1 MQMQCEQQIE
11 RVDDRVPAFI
21 VTPGIRDFYARTAA
35 MVRSGQL
42 ARFIDFDLMSMYR
55 LAPDIMI
62 IDVDPATCRKMLRF
76 VGTRTVNV
84 FGQES
89 TGMYLDQIDIGP
101 YRSQQLAAFNMAVA
115 ARKPQW
121 TCVKVQLAN
130 DRLTSYSATK
140 GIAYERL
147 IVPFMDEKQQA
158 SHLVAMMSCTAT
170 DIVDNAFEH
179 REID

>member
-1 MQMQCEQQIE
+1 MQMLSEQPIE
-11 RVDDRVPAFI
+11 LADDRAPAFI
-21 VTPGIRDFYARTAA
+21 VAPEIRDFYARTSAL
-35 MVRSGQL
+35 VRNGQP
-42 ARFIDFDLMSMYR
+42 AHFVDFDLMSMHR

-62 IDVDPATCRKMLRF
+62 IDVDLATCRKILRF
-76 VGTRTVNV
+76 VGTHIVDV

-115 ARKPQW
+115 AKKPQW
-121 TCVKVQLAN
+121 TRVNVLLPH
-130 DRLTSYSATK
+130 DRMRSRSASD

-147 IVPFMDEKQQA
+147 VVPFVDETEQV
-158 SHLVAMMSCTAT
+158 SHLVAMMSCTETAS
-170 DIVDNAFEH
+170 VDNEFEH